1 MALILQTCGLE
12 SPGILTNML
21 IKKYSDTLLDWM
33 EAKIAETE
41 AKIEKVQKEIDEI
54 NKDMS
59 KEGKRNEDDNE

>member
-1 MALILQTCGLE
+1 MI
-12 SPGILTNML
+12 
-21 IKKYSDTLLDWM
+21 IKKLSDALFDWM
-33 EAKIAETE
+33 E

>member
-1 MALILQTCGLE
+1 MATMI
-12 SPGILTNML
+12 
-21 IKKYSDTLLDWM
+21 IKKLSDALLDWM